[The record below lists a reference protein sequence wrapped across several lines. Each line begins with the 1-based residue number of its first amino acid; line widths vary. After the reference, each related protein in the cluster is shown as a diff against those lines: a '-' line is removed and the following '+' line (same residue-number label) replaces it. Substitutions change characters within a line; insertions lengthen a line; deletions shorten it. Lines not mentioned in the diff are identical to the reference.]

1 MRRMKST
8 ALLAYGLLLILAAM
22 TGCSLWNR
30 TQDSGSSGGALAGAT
45 GSSTARQKTPDEL
58 PPKETAKLCVAT
70 AEEMQKQGH
79 PDQAIFLLEKAREND
94 PSLPKIAH
102 HLALLYDAQGD
113 GTRALS
119 EYQKALAA
127 TPKVPDLL
135 NDFGYYHYRRGDLAE
150 AEKLYRQVLSISPKH
165 KMAQTNLAIILGH
178 QRRYQESIEL
188 FTKVV
193 GPAAAHSNVGVIMA
207 EQGDYDMARQAFV
220 EASRLDG
227 TLQQPKAFLAYLDQ
241 RQSKARPDLQT
252 AAQMQFR

>member
-1 MRRMKST
+1 MRRMKSS
-8 ALLAYGLLLILAAM
+8 ALLAYGLLLVLAAM

-30 TQDSGSSGGALAGAT
+30 TQDSGASGSALAGPA
-45 GSSTARQKTPDEL
+45 GSSTTGQKTPDEL

-127 TPKVPDLL
+127 APKDPDLL
-135 NDFGYYHYRRGDLAE
+135 NDFGYYHYRRGNLAE
-150 AEKLYRQVLSISPKH
+150 AEKSYRQVLSIAPKH
-165 KMAQTNLAIILGH
+165 KMAQTNLALVLGH
-178 QRRYQESIEL
+178 QRRYQESVEL
-188 FTKVV
+188 FTKAV
-193 GPAAAHSNVGVIMA
+193 GAAAAHSNVGVIMT
-207 EQGDYDMARQAFV
+207 EQGDYDLARHAFV
-220 EASRLDG
+220 EASRLDE

-241 RQSKARPDLQT
+241 RQSKGAPETAMSTAR
-252 AAQMQFR
+252 